1 MVVMTTSIQNFT
13 DPQAALAHVTALY
26 DAQIGLLRD
35 ALQRFVNGETFT
47 QRVRARYP
55 QVRVHSD
62 TVARADSR
70 LAYGF
75 VAGFMGGWSF
85 AFLRNTC
92 LFLWMAALHRR
103 ANFQLLRRFLEFI

>member
-75 VAGFMGGWSF
+75 VAGPGAYETS
-85 AFLRNTC
+85 LTRPIC
-92 LFLWMAALHRR
+92 SAATTSSSSGCC
-103 ANFQLLRRFLEFI
+103 